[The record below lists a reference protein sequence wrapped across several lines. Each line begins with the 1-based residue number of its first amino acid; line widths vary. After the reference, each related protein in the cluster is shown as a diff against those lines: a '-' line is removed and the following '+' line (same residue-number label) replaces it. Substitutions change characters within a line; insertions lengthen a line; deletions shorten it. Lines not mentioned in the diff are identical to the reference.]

1 MSAGA
6 ADAVATARD
15 YYNSDDAD
23 RFYYEIWGGED
34 IHVGLYNGENDE
46 IRAASERTVAAM
58 ADSLGDRLSKESRV
72 ADLGAGYGGAARW
85 LVDRSGCHVT
95 CVNLS
100 EVQNERN
107 RAMNGALPY
116 ATRIEVVDASFESIP
131 SGDGAFDVVWSQDSI
146 LHSANRARVFREI
159 DRVLKPGGEV
169 IFTDPMQADTC
180 PPGVLGPVLD
190 RIHLPSLG
198 SIGYYRKL
206 ASELG
211 WEEVRVQDLTEQLV
225 LHYTHVRRALRRRR
239 DDLVRLV
246 SADYVDRMLVG
257 LGHWIDAGT
266 RRHLAWGILHFR
278 KP

>member
-1 MSAGA
+1 MSGAA

-34 IHVGLYNGENDE
+34 IHVGLYNGEDDE

-58 ADSLGDRLSKESRV
+58 ADSLGDRLNKDSRV
-72 ADLGAGYGGAARW
+72 VDLGAGYGGAARW
-85 LVDRSGCHVT
+85 LVDRSGCRVT

-107 RAMNGALPY
+107 RAMNAALPY
-116 ATRIEVVDASFESIP
+116 AARVEVVDASFEQIP

-146 LHSANRARVFREI
+146 LHSADRARVFREI
-159 DRVLKPGGEV
+159 DRVLKSGGDV

-198 SIGYYRKL
+198 SIGYYRTL

-211 WEEVRVQDLTEQLV
+211 WQEVRVQDLTEQLV

-239 DDLVRLV
+239 DDLVRRV